1 MSMEKDNANLTPPA
15 QIPRCELPPYIS
27 SPEDKGADLTLK
39 AIRTVSQHPDIC
51 ICSGFIPERS
61 RLYELAEQFDGVLVV
76 FENISD
82 ELTMI

>member
-1 MSMEKDNANLTPPA
+1 MAKNNADFIAPT

-61 RLYELAEQFDGVLVV
+61 RLCELAEQFDGVLVV

>member
-1 MSMEKDNANLTPPA
+1 MAKNNADFIAPT
-15 QIPRCELPPYIS
+15 QIPRYELPPYIS

-61 RLYELAEQFDGVLVV
+61 KLCELAERFDGVLVV